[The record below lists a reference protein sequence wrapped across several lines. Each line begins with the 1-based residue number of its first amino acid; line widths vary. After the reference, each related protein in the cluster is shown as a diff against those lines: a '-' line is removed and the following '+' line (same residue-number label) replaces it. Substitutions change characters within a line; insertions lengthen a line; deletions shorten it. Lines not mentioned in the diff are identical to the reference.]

1 MYITSS
7 LNNNEITND
16 IMYEVEFNK
25 NLILFKNNNITISKK
40 KIN

>member
-1 MYITSS
+1 MYITPSI
-7 LNNNEITND
+7 NNNEITND

-40 KIN
+40 IN